1 MIFVFGTKRCCG
13 SVKEKGQTFS
23 LFSTWFFKDVLDLDE
38 KVRYGHSWLL
48 SHFNGM
54 SCIERKEMLFRSF
67 RFKFPFSISFFSIIF
82 PLFNPRSRGTITVR
96 TTTWRFEMGT
106 QKAAHCWADSVVM
119 TNPMILNPVPTSSGW
134 SLCLTVLSTR
144 LDLLLISSK
153 VRWTFLLYGFT
164 LDLIMEI
171 V

>member
-1 MIFVFGTKRCCG
+1 
-13 SVKEKGQTFS
+13 
-23 LFSTWFFKDVLDLDE
+23 
-38 KVRYGHSWLL
+38 
-48 SHFNGM
+48 
-54 SCIERKEMLFRSF
+54 MLFRSF

-106 QKAAHCWADSVVM
+106 QKAVHCWADSVVM
-119 TNPMILNPVPTSSGW
+119 TNPTILNPVPTSSGW

-153 VRWTFLLYGFT
+153 VRWTFLLYGSPWIWLWKLYRSDDWRYSSEFYIIAQHFWNSGMHIKY
-164 LDLIMEI
+164 LANNQHDEKFKERESLII
-171 V
+171 Y